1 MYTASEL
8 ENEQVILDSKGEP
21 EYVVLPIA
29 RYQKLLQLLEDYGLG
44 QAILEAEN
52 EPRYSKSKALALLEA
67 DEH

>member
-1 MYTASEL
+1 MHKESTL

-44 QAILEAEN
+44 QAISEAEN
-52 EPRYSKSKALALLEA
+52 EPHYSKSEAIALI
-67 DEH
+67 